1 MTTIEQARNYS
12 IVGCVE
18 PCASTEHFGN
28 TDCANVNVSQPFI
41 QALKGEKKDLW
52 KYGVLDGLDKEA
64 INFAKAKLLGRPY
77 TTLKPQSET
86 VSYNPPQNM
95 EELMVRFEER
105 LNNVTT
111 AVLAD
116 HFVLETALAK
126 NFSVPLASS
135 LFESAVKSGKCVL
148 EGGATINT
156 SGIQAIAVT
165 DVADSLLAIDE
176 LVFKKKSFTMAALL
190 KAMDENFEG
199 ESNRKIREALLAV
212 PKFGDDSSSET
223 VYWMD
228 RVLDLWVKALAACKS
243 TRNGRY
249 VAGYYGLNVN
259 KAYGKNTQAL
269 PSGRLAGVPLANS
282 LCPHYGMKSADLTSA
297 LNAISRLNFAKYA
310 PNGTT
315 VTSTID
321 SGLFPGENGI
331 NNLAG
336 LIKGYFDQGGM
347 QFQPNV
353 VSREV
358 LMDAYNNPDKYPNL
372 IVRIA
377 GYCAYFNDLSD
388 ELKMEIINR
397 SYYSDDHGEA

>member
-1 MTTIEQARNYS
+1 
-12 IVGCVE
+12 
-18 PCASTEHFGN
+18 
-28 TDCANVNVSQPFI
+28 
-41 QALKGEKKDLW
+41 
-52 KYGVLDGLDKEA
+52 
-64 INFAKAKLLGRPY
+64 
-77 TTLKPQSET
+77 
-86 VSYNPPQNM
+86 
-95 EELMVRFEER
+95 
-105 LNNVTT
+105 
-111 AVLAD
+111 
-116 HFVLETALAK
+116 
-126 NFSVPLASS
+126 
-135 LFESAVKSGKCVL
+135 
-148 EGGATINT
+148 
-156 SGIQAIAVT
+156 
-165 DVADSLLAIDE
+165 
-176 LVFKKKSFTMAALL
+176 
-190 KAMDENFEG
+190 
-199 ESNRKIREALLAV
+199 
-212 PKFGDDSSSET
+212 
-223 VYWMD
+223 MD

-297 LNAISRLNFAKYA
+297 LNAVSRLNFAKYA

-331 NNLAG
+331 GNLAG

-358 LMDAYNNPDKYPNL
+358 LMDAYNNPEKYPNL

-397 SYYSDDHGEA
+397 SYYSDDHGES